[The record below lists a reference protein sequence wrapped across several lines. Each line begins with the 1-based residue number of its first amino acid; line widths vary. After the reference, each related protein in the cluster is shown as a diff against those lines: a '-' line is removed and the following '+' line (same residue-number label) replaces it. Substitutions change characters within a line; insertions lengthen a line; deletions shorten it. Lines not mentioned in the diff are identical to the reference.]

1 MIDFHT
7 HILPGI
13 DDGAK
18 NMEETM
24 NLLLEATRYGID
36 EIVLTSHYI
45 EDYYDINVEDR
56 QKLLSNIKNALDR
69 NNINIKLYLGNEIYI
84 SNNINK
90 LIKENKASTINNTRY
105 ILFEMPFNSKPIN
118 LYDVVYEMLQ
128 YKFVPILA
136 HPERY
141 SFIQQN
147 PSIVN
152 DLIETGVLMQCN
164 YGSFIGQYGKKAQI
178 IIKKLLK
185 NNLVD
190 FMGSDVHRI
199 NTIYPKISQILNQME
214 KFVGK
219 DQLEQITVINPK
231 LVLEDKKIEMKE
243 PVKIQ
248 LSLLEKI
255 IMKK

>member
-24 NLLLEATRYGID
+24 NLLLEATKNGVD
-36 EIVLTSHYI
+36 EIILTSHYI
-45 EDYYDINVEDR
+45 EDYYNVNVEDR
-56 QKLLSNIKNALDR
+56 QKLLSNIKNALNR

-105 ILFEMPFNSKPIN
+105 ILFEMPLNSKPIN

-152 DLIETGVLMQCN
+152 DLIEKGVLMQCN

-199 NTIYPKISQILNQME
+199 NTIYPKIPQILNQME
-214 KFVGK
+214 KFIGK

-231 LVLEDKKIEMKE
+231 LVLEDKKIEIKE